1 MFRADRN
8 HLHHLLLSLAGS
20 RALVVRTVYLLV
32 VLACLF
38 AITVAVAKSLTVGL
52 IMLAVELAAV
62 WAIRRSGLA
71 ARLRE
76 ISEAQRQEVKVL
88 LVEEGTPGT

>member
-1 MFRADRN
+1 MIY
-8 HLHHLLLSLAGS
+8 
-20 RALVVRTVYLLV
+20 VMV

-52 IMLAVELAAV
+52 IMLVVELVAV
-62 WAIRRSGLA
+62 AAIRRFGLA

-76 ISEAQRQEVKVL
+76 MSEARRQEVRVL
-88 LVEEGTPGT
+88 LVEEGTPGA